1 MDHKQHSDVPY
12 RPDVDGLRAVAVLAV
27 VIFHALPGGLPGGF
41 IGVDVFF
48 VISGY
53 LIASIILG
61 EQARGCFSLAGFYE
75 RRIRRI
81 FPALFV
87 VVAACAV
94 TGAFLM
100 TPADYAA
107 FARSALA
114 AVGFY
119 SNLHFH
125 RQAGYFTPAAETQP
139 LLHTW
144 SLGVEEQFYLIAPL
158 LFIALAGRFARW
170 RALVFWAIFLASLI
184 VSAWGAFTTA
194 RWAFYLPHARAFE
207 LMCGMALAMGLAP
220 RLASARANECLGAA
234 GLLMILVAATTYN
247 ATTAFP
253 GIAALLPAAGAAL
266 LIHSSTHTQR
276 TAVARALSW
285 APIVYAGK
293 ISYSLYLWHWPLLAF
308 AGYAWGADI
317 DAGSRLALMG
327 VAIALAA
334 LTHRYVEQPARL
346 WRGSRAVVFGGGAAA
361 IVICAAFSQ
370 VVVRGDG
377 LPGRLSPL
385 AASVA
390 AATPSGPFDGGP
402 CWREE
407 ARNRRATREI
417 CFIGDNAATTP
428 TFALWGDSHAAMVAP
443 ALDVL
448 ARERGLKGYHSGD
461 EGCPPLLGLAQASN
475 AFRRCRGLDAQMR
488 KILED
493 PTVTTVVLMARWA
506 RYAEGAG
513 SPHEPD
519 TRPRRFHE
527 NDDEKNREAFASLLK
542 GTVDEIRR
550 AGKSVVI
557 IGPTPEFDVHTPGA
571 MIKNAMRGRI
581 DDIAAPRS
589 AFDMRQRG
597 VAPTLAEL
605 AKLQGVRTFFPH
617 ERLCDDILCRAS
629 ANGVALYRDF
639 DHLSAAGVDRVE
651 AVLRAVISTVNGSSP
666 HQP

>member
-1 MDHKQHSDVPY
+1 MDHKHHSALPY
-12 RPDVDGLRAVAVLAV
+12 RPDVDGLRAVAVLSV
-27 VIFHALPGGLPGGF
+27 VIFHALPAILPGGF

-53 LIASIILG
+53 LITSIILG
-61 EQARGCFSLAGFYE
+61 EQAKGRFSLAGFYE

-87 VVAACAV
+87 VVAASALA
-94 TGAFLM
+94 GAFLM

-114 AVGFY
+114 AMGFY

-125 RQAGYFTPAAETQP
+125 REAGYFTPAAETQP

-144 SLGVEEQFYLIAPL
+144 SLGVEEQFYLVAPL
-158 LFIALAGRFARW
+158 VFMVLAGRFERW
-170 RALVFWAIFLASLI
+170 RRPVFWVVFLASLM
-184 VSAWGAFTTA
+184 VSAWGAATNA

-220 RLASARANECLGAA
+220 RVASARGNEWLGAA
-234 GLLMILVAATTYN
+234 GLLMILIAAATFN
-247 ATTAFP
+247 SATAFP
-253 GIAALLPAAGAAL
+253 GFAALLPAVGAAL
-266 LIHSSTHTQR
+266 LIHSATHKRQTL
-276 TAVARALSW
+276 VARGLSW
-285 APIVYAGK
+285 APVIYAGK
-293 ISYSLYLWHWPLLAF
+293 ISYSLYLWHWPLFAF
-308 AGYAWGADI
+308 AGYTWGADI
-317 DAGSRLALMG
+317 GVGSRLALIG

-334 LTHRYVEQPARL
+334 LTHRYIEQPARM
-346 WRGSRAVVFGGGAAA
+346 WRGSRAVVFAAGAAA
-361 IVICAAFSQ
+361 IVICAAFSHL
-370 VVVRGDG
+370 VARGDG
-377 LPGRLSPL
+377 LPGRLSAL

-390 AATPSGPFDGGP
+390 ASTASDPFDGGP

-407 ARNRRATREI
+407 TRNRRPTREI
-417 CFIGDNAATTP
+417 CFLGDTAATSP

-443 ALDVL
+443 GLDAA
-448 ARERGLKGYHSGD
+448 AREHGLKGYHSGD
-461 EGCPPLLGLAQASN
+461 EGCPPLLGLAQASS
-475 AFRRCRGLDAQMR
+475 AFRRCRGLDSNMR

-493 PTVTTVVLMARWA
+493 RTVTTVVLMARWA

-527 NDDEKNREAFASLLK
+527 SDDEKNREAFAALLK

-550 AGKSVVI
+550 AGKAVVV

-571 MIKNAMRGRI
+571 MVKNAIRGRT
-581 DDIAAPRS
+581 DDIVTPRS
-589 AFDMRQRG
+589 MFDTRQRG

-605 AKLQGVRTFFPH
+605 GKQAGVSVFYPH
-617 ERLCDDILCRAS
+617 ERLCDDVVCRAS
-629 ANGVALYRDF
+629 SNGVALYRDF
-639 DHLSAAGVDRVE
+639 DHLSAAGVNRIE
-651 AVLRAVISTVNGSSP
+651 AVLRAVISTVSGSSP
-666 HQP
+666 PQP